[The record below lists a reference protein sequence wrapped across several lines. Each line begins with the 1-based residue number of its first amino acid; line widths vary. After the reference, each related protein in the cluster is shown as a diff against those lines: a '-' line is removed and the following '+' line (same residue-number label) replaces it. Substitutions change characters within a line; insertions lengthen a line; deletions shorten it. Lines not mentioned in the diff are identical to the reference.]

1 MEYQEFIA
9 RNNEN
14 KARYSQQKKLV
25 SQNCT
30 MIEKYSWRID
40 RVDRDR
46 GAGYVLLVNNVTHQE
61 SYQDIISMVKNIF
74 TSPMLHVSNPSALK
88 SWAWNRI

>member
-30 MIEKYSWRID
+30 MIEKYS
-40 RVDRDR
+40 
-46 GAGYVLLVNNVTHQE
+46 
-61 SYQDIISMVKNIF
+61 
-74 TSPMLHVSNPSALK
+74 
-88 SWAWNRI
+88 